1 MKTLYGKELSLVCWW
16 LILCDLGHHGKDL
29 GNVGAGARHAS
40 CGTYFRLERC
50 STHAVSVAWASNQRI
65 QTDQIAFLKEK

>member
-1 MKTLYGKELSLVCWW
+1 MFTMYPYGKVIIESFTIELRQVVITRMLVTNPLRFGSPCERS
-16 LILCDLGHHGKDL
+16 

-50 STHAVSVAWASNQRI
+50 STHAVSVA
-65 QTDQIAFLKEK
+65 